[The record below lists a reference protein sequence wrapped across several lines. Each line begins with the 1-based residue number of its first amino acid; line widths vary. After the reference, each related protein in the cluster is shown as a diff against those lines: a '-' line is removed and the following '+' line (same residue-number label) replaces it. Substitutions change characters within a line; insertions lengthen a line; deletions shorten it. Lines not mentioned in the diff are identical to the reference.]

1 MFPQKWPNNFDE
13 NVSSLHIYLRPCQY
27 QQNSELYFFWA
38 FQSTVSMGALWVNP
52 RSSFVMGIL
61 VWWLWTPFFTS
72 LISFYEVEPG
82 STQRWENQSL
92 NVCPL
97 GYLWPQSGMSTML
110 HLPSPSTAWINKA
123 TWWSKILNSILK
135 YSFYF
140 FAMCL
145 FWNLFG
151 SFWGK
156 TLHKD

>member
-1 MFPQKWPNNFDE
+1 MEKILFCIHFTLTDTKTK
-13 NVSSLHIYLRPCQY
+13 LH
-27 QQNSELYFFWA
+27 FFKA
-38 FQSTVSMGALWVNP
+38 FQSTVFLALWVNP

-110 HLPSPSTAWINKA
+110 HLPSPSAWINKA
-123 TWWSKILNSILK
+123 THSDLKSKTELK
-135 YSFYF
+135 KPP
-140 FAMCL
+140 
-145 FWNLFG
+145 
-151 SFWGK
+151 FWGK
-156 TLHKD
+156 SELQKVTQKKCATFMLDLEMYALFS

>member
-1 MFPQKWPNNFDE
+1 MK
-13 NVSSLHIYLRPCQY
+13 IYLRYTYTYDLANISKILNCT
-27 QQNSELYFFWA
+27 FFWA
-38 FQSTVSMGALWVNP
+38 FQSSVSMGALWVNP